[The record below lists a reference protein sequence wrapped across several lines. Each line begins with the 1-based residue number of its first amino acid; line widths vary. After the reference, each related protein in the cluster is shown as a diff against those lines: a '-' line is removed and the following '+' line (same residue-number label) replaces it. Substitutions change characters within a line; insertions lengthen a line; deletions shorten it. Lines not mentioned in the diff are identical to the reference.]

1 MKKRIFSIIFMV
13 SLFYVFAAGAVL
25 AADLV
30 VYSAGPKSLSKEVV
44 AKFQEKTGLKVQLY
58 PASTGKVLAKLEAE
72 KYNPVADVVVLASWA
87 AGLGLKNQNVLAPIK
102 TQHRQFLRDEW
113 VDDYLIATGASA
125 MGIAYN
131 TKLVTD
137 PPKDW
142 WEMALPEWK
151 GQINMPSP
159 TKSGSCSDFV
169 TAFIGLYGDKA
180 WDFFAKLRDNGANI
194 AGPNNQALTPVLT
207 GARKTVFAAVDYI
220 IYKQL
225 KKGENINI
233 AYPASGTV
241 VNPRPIVVLKSSTH
255 KENAQKFVDYY
266 LSKEGQTLVVNT
278 ILIPART
285 DLKVLPLRVGMDQI
299 KTISVDWNWL
309 GKNQQEVIGRFYK
322 KIETGM

>member
-1 MKKRIFSIIFMV
+1 MLLVAFFC
-13 SLFYVFAAGAVL
+13 VFTIGSAL

-30 VYSAGPKSLSKEVV
+30 VYSAGPKSLSKAVV
-44 AKFQEKTGLKVQLY
+44 KQFQEKTGLKLQLY

-72 KYNPVADVVVLASWA
+72 KYNPVADVVILASWA
-87 AGLGLKNQNVLAPIK
+87 AGLGLKNQNLLAPIT
-102 TQHRQFLRDEW
+102 TQHRKFLRDEW
-113 VDDYLIATGASA
+113 VDEHLIATGASA

-131 TKLVTD
+131 TKLVKV

-142 WEMALPEWK
+142 WDMTASEWQK
-151 GQINMPSP
+151 QVNMPSP

-169 TAFIGLYGDKA
+169 TAFIGNYGDKA
-180 WDFFAKLRDNGANI
+180 WDFFAKFRDSGANI

-233 AYPASGTV
+233 AYPESGTV
-241 VNPRPIVVLKSSTH
+241 VNPRPIVILKSAAN
-255 KENAQKFVDYY
+255 KENAQKFVDFY

-285 DLKVLPLRVGMDQI
+285 DLKVLPLRVGMDKI
-299 KTISVDWNWL
+299 KTIPVDWNWL
-309 GKNQQEVIGRFYK
+309 GENQQKVISRFYK
-322 KIETGM
+322 EIETGR

>member
-1 MKKRIFSIIFMV
+1 M
-13 SLFYVFAAGAVL
+13 
-25 AADLV
+25 
-30 VYSAGPKSLSKEVV
+30 
-44 AKFQEKTGLKVQLY
+44 
-58 PASTGKVLAKLEAE
+58 AS
-72 KYNPVADVVVLASWA
+72 S
-87 AGLGLKNQNVLAPIK
+87 
-102 TQHRQFLRDEW
+102 EW
-113 VDDYLIATGASA
+113 QKQV
-125 MGIAYN
+125 
-131 TKLVTD
+131 
-137 PPKDW
+137 
-142 WEMALPEWK
+142 
-151 GQINMPSP
+151 NMPSP

-220 IYKQL
+220 IYKQV

-299 KTISVDWNWL
+299 KTIPVDWNWL
-309 GKNQQEVIGRFYK
+309 GKNQQEVVGRFYK

>member
-1 MKKRIFSIIFMV
+1 MKSVRSGSNLILSGTLFWRYVMV
-13 SLFYVFAAGAVL
+13 LVVGFTLAGCGSQNDA
-25 AADLV
+25 AADTTQQTFTFKIPDTLLGSKV
-30 VYSAGPKSLSKEVV
+30 DLTAGTLTLTVSVDGVENQTITIAPVATDVTITLNSLAVGSRNITIL
-44 AKFQEKTGLKVQLY
+44 F
-58 PASTGKVLAKLEAE
+58 
-72 KYNPVADVVVLASWA
+72 KYNLSPFGPLDVATATKIIDVVE
-87 AGLGLKNQNVLAPIK
+87 G
-102 TQHRQFLRDEW
+102 
-113 VDDYLIATGASA
+113 VDTPLSFAT
-125 MGIAYN
+125 
-131 TKLVTD
+131 
-137 PPKDW
+137 
-142 WEMALPEWK
+142 
-151 GQINMPSP
+151 
-159 TKSGSCSDFV
+159 SDFV

-180 WDFFAKLRDNGANI
+180 WDFFSKLRDNGANI

-220 IYKQL
+220 IYKQVQ
-225 KKGENINI
+225 KGENINI

-299 KTISVDWNWL
+299 KTIPVDWDWL